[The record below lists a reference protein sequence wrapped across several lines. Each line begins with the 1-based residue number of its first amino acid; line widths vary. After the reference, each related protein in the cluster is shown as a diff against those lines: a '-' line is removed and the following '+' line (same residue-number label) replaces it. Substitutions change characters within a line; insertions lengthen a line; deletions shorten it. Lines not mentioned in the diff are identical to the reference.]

1 MGLLSSISNFA
12 GELFGSDQIAEN
24 AAAGRGAATEW
35 GRTARSDLSPFRELG
50 VGQITGLQ
58 DLMSDPSSVTKLPS
72 YQFKLSEGLGALE
85 RSKLSKGKFFSGET
99 ARDIIDYAEGLASS
113 TYDTEW
119 LKRFN
124 LVNLG
129 QSAAAGQ
136 ANVGMNLANLL
147 SGSYQT
153 QGQDVA
159 SANSAG
165 VNMFAQLGAM
175 YAGGGFGG
183 GSLFGGSGMFTK

>member
-12 GELFGSDQIAEN
+12 GDLFGSDQIASN
-24 AAAGRGAATEW
+24 AAAGRGEATKW
-35 GRTARSDLSPFRELG
+35 AQVARKDLQPFTEFG
-50 VGQITGLQ
+50 KGQITGLQ
-58 DLMSDPSSVTKLPS
+58 DLMSDPYAVTELPS
-72 YQFKLSEGLGALE
+72 YQFKLSEGLGAIE
-85 RSKLSKGKFFSGET
+85 RSKLAKGKFFSGET

-129 QSAAAGQ
+129 QSSAAGQ

-165 VNMFAQLGAM
+165 LNALVQLGM
-175 YAGGGFGG
+175 FAGGGGFSGKGFFGR
-183 GSLFGGSGMFTK
+183 